1 MRTIVVLII
10 SSMMITS
17 SCAGTNKRLRKGGK
31 IPTDTVNTRPP
42 EENTKK
48 SGATIKEVEET
59 LVSNDDITP
68 GPSKYF
74 VIIGSFRDP
83 ANAKKHQAQIK
94 NDGFTSEILKNS
106 AGLYRVSVL
115 ATDDVT
121 IARNRVRKIWADYP
135 KYSDTW
141 LLIQKK

>member
-1 MRTIVVLII
+1 MRIIVVLII
-10 SSMMITS
+10 SSIMIIS

-31 IPTDTVNTRPP
+31 TPTDTVNTRPP
-42 EENTKK
+42 EDNIKK
-48 SGATIKEVEET
+48 SDAPIKEVEET
-59 LVSNDDITP
+59 LVKNDEVSP
-68 GPSKYF
+68 GSSKYF
-74 VIIGSFRDP
+74 VIIGSFRDS
-83 ANAKKHQAQIK
+83 ANARKHQAQVK

-121 IARNRVRKIWADYP
+121 VARNRVRKIWADYP
-135 KYSDTW
+135 EYSDTW

>member
-1 MRTIVVLII
+1 MRIIVVLIVT
-10 SSMMITS
+10 SMMILS

-31 IPTDTVNTRPP
+31 TPTDTVNTRPP
-42 EENTKK
+42 EDNIKK
-48 SGATIKEVEET
+48 AGTPIKEVEET
-59 LVSNDDITP
+59 LVKNNDVSP

-83 ANAKKHQAQIK
+83 DNAKKHQSQIK
-94 NDGFTSEILKNS
+94 NDGFSSEILKNS
-106 AGLYRVSVL
+106 EGLYRVSVL

-121 IARNRVRKIWADYP
+121 IARNKVRKIWADYP

>member
-10 SSMMITS
+10 SSMMIIS

-31 IPTDTVNTRPP
+31 TPTDTVNTRPP
-42 EENTKK
+42 EDNTRK

-59 LVSNDDITP
+59 LVTNDDITP

-83 ANAKKHQAQIK
+83 DNAKKHQAIVK
-94 NDGFTSEILKNS
+94 DDGFTSEILKNS

-121 IARNRVRKIWADYP
+121 NARNKVRKIWADYP